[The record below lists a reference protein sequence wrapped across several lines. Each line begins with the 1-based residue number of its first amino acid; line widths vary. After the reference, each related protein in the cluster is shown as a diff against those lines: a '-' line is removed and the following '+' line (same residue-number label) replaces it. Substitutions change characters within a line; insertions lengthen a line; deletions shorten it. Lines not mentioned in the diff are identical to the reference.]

1 MDTEELKPATPTTPK
16 GKKQATVTET
26 VEDTRVFYK
35 VSAREYL
42 TMLPPFNVTLYPG
55 SSAVI
60 AVNSSEEIP
69 ASYHT
74 LLDIKEISKDQYEL
88 ESKDQGILGKP

>member
-1 MDTEELKPATPTTPK
+1 MDTEELNPANPTAPK

-60 AVNSSEEIP
+60 AVNSPEEIP

-74 LLDIKEISKDQYEL
+74 LLDIQYISKAQYEAEL
-88 ESKDQGILGKP
+88 QGQGILGKP